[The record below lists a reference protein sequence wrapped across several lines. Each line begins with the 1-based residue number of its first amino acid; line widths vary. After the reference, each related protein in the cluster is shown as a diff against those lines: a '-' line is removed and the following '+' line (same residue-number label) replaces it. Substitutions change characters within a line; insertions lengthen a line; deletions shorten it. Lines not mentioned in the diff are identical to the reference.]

1 NGEQDYYNDNPY
13 ANPENYDEYGNYVGP
28 THWWQFWKKSNNN
41 YQNGEDGG
49 GNSGDEQDRTPWWF
63 VWGEQQREGGQEEE
77 EGSTAVLIIYIWTLV
92 AVAGMIYLANT
103 TGMAAN
109 KLEGLRWA
117 LLGFAN
123 YCFVTMVLLIG
134 LEGIDTEGRALEE
147 DGFYGQTA
155 VLLFLTCFFGI
166 IQSIVF
172 VSWTSKRLAAASEAA
187 SPTKQEGFVNVDYE
201 RSSESGYM
209 GPQAEKAPSS
219 GWLGV

>member
-1 NGEQDYYNDNPY
+1 MDVDNS
-13 ANPENYDEYGNYVGP
+13 D
-28 THWWQFWKKSNNN
+28 TQHFFSILK
-41 YQNGEDGG
+41 
-49 GNSGDEQDRTPWWF
+49 RTV
-63 VWGEQQREGGQEEE
+63 VWGEQQREGNPEE
-77 EGSTAVLIIYIWTLV
+77 EGSTAVLFIYIWTLV

-134 LEGIDTEGRALEE
+134 LEGIETEGRALEE

-155 VLLFLTCFFGI
+155 VLLFLTCFFGL
-166 IQSIVF
+166 IQAIVF
-172 VSWTSKRLAAASEAA
+172 VSWTSKRLAAAQEAS

-201 RSSESGYM
+201 RSSESGYI
-209 GPQAEKAPSS
+209 GAEAEKAPSS
-219 GWLGV
+219 GWFGGAV